1 MKGTVVN
8 IWLNTIDKL
17 YGTKMKEDVLVANG
31 WDPHR
36 IITPLEEVDDVRIKG
51 IIESFAEKNNLTSD
65 KLWQVIGKNNVQ
77 SFHDWFPSYFET
89 NTAMGFL
96 MLMDKVHAQLTKMI
110 PGAKPPRLIPEP
122 IDDKNFIMV
131 YKSTRGLQHYL
142 MGLIEGVGEFFNE
155 KIEAQILKEY
165 MEQDT
170 HVVKIHLKF
179 DKTPKKIRKY
189 KISRMLS
196 FGFIRSVSVKIALIP
211 TVLSMIMQLQISGA
225 ENLLTVVAV
234 PSVIFIS
241 VYLVSSLLLKPVHDI
256 ESELREIRSLN
267 LSEDVNVLT
276 GDKME
281 SLSSESTKMK
291 AALREEFTYYRGSVD
306 DLYSYTEKF
315 SEVAKKLSDVSGLIA
330 TSVEEVAEGASH
342 QASET
347 EESVTILSQNIEIL
361 NQISTKELEGKK
373 RLEEAAKQIEIS
385 FSNLENVFAAMNLM
399 KKNFS
404 AVNIRGKELGSRVQ
418 DIKIIVSTVESIA
431 EQTNLLALN
440 ASIEAAR
447 AGEMG
452 RGFSVVAEEIRKL
465 AEDSR
470 EAVSTIND
478 NLNEFVVGVNEMVD
492 QVNKQYIEL
501 NNGTHTMEKVTSES
515 KEAVTSINSVTESI
529 SDISAK
535 LSAETSRIN
544 DVFVNVHK
552 LAAIA
557 EENSAS
563 SQEMSANVT
572 SFTTEIKTLT
582 ENIDE
587 LEKVI
592 LFLKNELKNIRL

>member
-1 MKGTVVN
+1 
-8 IWLNTIDKL
+8 
-17 YGTKMKEDVLVANG
+17 
-31 WDPHR
+31 
-36 IITPLEEVDDVRIKG
+36 
-51 IIESFAEKNNLTSD
+51 
-65 KLWQVIGKNNVQ
+65 
-77 SFHDWFPSYFET
+77 
-89 NTAMGFL
+89 
-96 MLMDKVHAQLTKMI
+96 
-110 PGAKPPRLIPEP
+110 
-122 IDDKNFIMV
+122 
-131 YKSTRGLQHYL
+131 
-142 MGLIEGVGEFFNE
+142 
-155 KIEAQILKEY
+155 
-165 MEQDT
+165 
-170 HVVKIHLKF
+170 
-179 DKTPKKIRKY
+179 
-189 KISRMLS
+189 MLS
-196 FGFIRSVSVKIALIP
+196 FGFIRSISVKIALIP

-330 TSVEEVAEGASH
+330 SSVEEVAEGASH

-418 DIKIIVSTVESIA
+418 
-431 EQTNLLALN
+431 
-440 ASIEAAR
+440 
-447 AGEMG
+447 G
-452 RGFSVVAEEIRKL
+452 
-465 AEDSR
+465 
-470 EAVSTIND
+470 
-478 NLNEFVVGVNEMVD
+478 
-492 QVNKQYIEL
+492 Y
-501 NNGTHTMEKVTSES
+501 
-515 KEAVTSINSVTESI
+515 
-529 SDISAK
+529 
-535 LSAETSRIN
+535 
-544 DVFVNVHK
+544 
-552 LAAIA
+552 
-557 EENSAS
+557 
-563 SQEMSANVT
+563 
-572 SFTTEIKTLT
+572 
-582 ENIDE
+582 
-587 LEKVI
+587 
-592 LFLKNELKNIRL
+592 